1 MKRKTNSRESV
12 DANGQPDTKK
22 RALSSEEVALRF
34 RDGLFEPS
42 VQQNYTKAY
51 AQSKPYVQFI
61 LTSRLRYIQNANFIQ
76 GTCMVSST
84 P

>member
-51 AQSKPYVQFI
+51 TQSKPYVQFI
-61 LTSRLRYIQNANFIQ
+61 FSFKVALYSE
-76 GTCMVSST
+76 C
-84 P
+84 

>member
-12 DANGQPDTKK
+12 DGNGQPDTKK

-42 VQQNYTKAY
+42 VQENYTKLY
-51 AQSKPYVQFI
+51 AESGPYV
-61 LTSRLRYIQNANFIQ
+61 
-76 GTCMVSST
+76 
-84 P
+84 